1 MCGLLPFIPILGVF
15 IFLLG
20 VKKCI
25 VGGGGGGGIK
35 FTWESCL
42 NIINITLLW
51 SDKPSAECCFR
62 RPSMLLR
69 LMFDSDTMG
78 VGFGLGLSKDLEI
91 RE

>member
-1 MCGLLPFIPILGVF
+1 MCGLLPFLPILGVF
-15 IFLLG
+15 IFLFWG
-20 VKKCI
+20 EKRYYAM
-25 VGGGGGGGIK
+25 GGGGGIK